1 MKRLLLSLVCVL
13 GLLGGLRAQ
22 EAETISIG
30 SGDGYVRY
38 SPTASDKYYSVTQQI
53 FTAEEM
59 QNKSGKI
66 TSVTFKCVK
75 RNVTRK
81 FAVYMVN
88 TNKLSFENA
97 TDWVAVA
104 ATDLVYEGELS
115 FSAGNETTITFTNPF
130 TYKKGQNVLL
140 CVNDITT
147 KGDSYTAQF
156 ASEGRSESRML
167 YANTWSGEMLAT
179 NLSGVAGTLSSNIN
193 QVQFTLVD
201 DGSGEELDPAPDAPA
216 NLKAETL
223 SDTEIQLTWD
233 AVEGATYNVYQKD
246 VEEAITKGLATTTYT
261 VANLT
266 PGTNYCFTVTA
277 AKDLESKKS
286 EEACAE
292 TKSRATTF
300 AFDFNDGIAE
310 MRVFK
315 GAESTSHNWASP
327 KDYPLADMAEDVKN
341 YYKGV
346 DGTMAVYSLT
356 YDILEDKT
364 YTPDNYIVTVKPY
377 LITETSTIEWDIRQ
391 AEDAKTD
398 QYSIV
403 ISEDGTNFTDVW
415 FERYS
420 DKTGATKAYSL
431 AAYAGKEIYI
441 GFRHYKKTNGGA
453 LCLDN
458 VKLVTDSQLT
468 PETPVDPTAPTIPD
482 NVKAVAFSESTIK
495 LTWNA
500 AENALSYNI
509 YQGEDVVATSV
520 TETSYMVEGL
530 EAGTNYCFTV
540 TAVNEEVSSTT
551 EDPYNGYEYVDLGL
565 PSGLKWATCNI
576 GASEPEEC
584 GNYYAWG
591 ETITKNQY
599 NEQTSLVWGQRLDD
613 ISGNPQY
620 DAASANW
627 GGKWRMPT
635 KDEMEELLT
644 ECNWEQTTMNDVVG
658 YKFASKTN
666 DNYIFLPSAGMYS
679 VTNIASVGV
688 TLSYWSSTSEW
699 EDLAGYA
706 QTYLLNDFMSEIF
719 GPIRVSQI
727 IKGHTGLPVRPVS
740 GGNFVYDKESAKSSE
755 VCATTFEAK
764 PEAPAAPSNLKA
776 EALTESTIKLTWDAV
791 EGAKIYNVYQGIVKL
806 LSVSETTHI
815 ATSLQAG
822 REYCFTVTAVNDGG
836 ESAKSEEVCATTL
849 VEEGVEKP
857 ATPQNFTMKALVKN
871 ELKLSWDAVEGATEY
886 NIYEG
891 DEVIGTV
898 TVTSFDMTDLDSNRE
913 YCFEL
918 TAVNDGG
925 ESDKTEEVCEI
936 TLADE
941 PEPEVPGEGVEENA
955 ASFNV
960 YPNPVNDRLY
970 IETEAEIEEVVVYD
984 VYGRVQN
991 LRNSETQKLRNSID
1005 VTNLNSGIYFVKVV
1019 TANGETVKRFIK
1031 D

>member
-30 SGDGYVRY
+30 SGDGYVLY

-540 TAVNEEVSSTT
+540 TAVN
-551 EDPYNGYEYVDLGL
+551 G
-565 PSGLKWATCNI
+565 
-576 GASEPEEC
+576 
-584 GNYYAWG
+584 
-591 ETITKNQY
+591 
-599 NEQTSLVWGQRLDD
+599 
-613 ISGNPQY
+613 
-620 DAASANW
+620 
-627 GGKWRMPT
+627 
-635 KDEMEELLT
+635 
-644 ECNWEQTTMNDVVG
+644 
-658 YKFASKTN
+658 
-666 DNYIFLPSAGMYS
+666 
-679 VTNIASVGV
+679 
-688 TLSYWSSTSEW
+688 
-699 EDLAGYA
+699 
-706 QTYLLNDFMSEIF
+706 
-719 GPIRVSQI
+719 
-727 IKGHTGLPVRPVS
+727 
-740 GGNFVYDKESAKSSE
+740 DKESAKSSE

-891 DEVIGTV
+891 DEGIGTV

>member
-30 SGDGYVRY
+30 SGDGSIMD
-38 SPTASDKYYSVTQQI
+38 SPTRVSNKYSITQQI

-66 TSVTFKCVK
+66 TSVTFKCTNRTANRTFK
-75 RNVTRK
+75 
-81 FAVYMVN
+81 VYMVN
-88 TNKLSFENA
+88 TNKVAFENV

-104 ATDLVYEGELS
+104 ATDLVYEGAVS

-540 TAVNEEVSSTT
+540 TAVN
-551 EDPYNGYEYVDLGL
+551 G
-565 PSGLKWATCNI
+565 
-576 GASEPEEC
+576 
-584 GNYYAWG
+584 
-591 ETITKNQY
+591 
-599 NEQTSLVWGQRLDD
+599 
-613 ISGNPQY
+613 
-620 DAASANW
+620 
-627 GGKWRMPT
+627 
-635 KDEMEELLT
+635 
-644 ECNWEQTTMNDVVG
+644 
-658 YKFASKTN
+658 
-666 DNYIFLPSAGMYS
+666 
-679 VTNIASVGV
+679 
-688 TLSYWSSTSEW
+688 
-699 EDLAGYA
+699 
-706 QTYLLNDFMSEIF
+706 
-719 GPIRVSQI
+719 
-727 IKGHTGLPVRPVS
+727 
-740 GGNFVYDKESAKSSE
+740 DKESAKSSE

>member
-30 SGDGYVRY
+30 SGEGYVIY
-38 SPTASDKYYSVTQQI
+38 SPTASDKNYSVTQQI

-88 TNKLSFENA
+88 TNKLSFENT

-147 KGDSYTAQF
+147 KGDNYIAQF

-179 NLSGVAGTLSSNIN
+179 NLSGVEGTLSSNIN

-201 DGSGEELDPAPDAPA
+201 DGSGEELDPAPAAPT

-277 AKDLESKKS
+277 AKDLESEKS
-286 EEACAE
+286 EEDCAE

-310 MRVFK
+310 MRVFQ
-315 GAESTSHNWASP
+315 GAGASHLAPSWASP
-327 KDYPLADMAEDVKN
+327 KDFPFTDMVEDVKN
-341 YYKGV
+341 YYRAV

-356 YDILEDKT
+356 YDTFEDKT
-364 YTPDNYIVTVKPY
+364 YTPDNYIVTEKPY

-468 PETPVDPTAPTIPD
+468 PETPVDPTAPTTPD

-500 AENALSYNI
+500 SENTLSYNI
-509 YQGEDVVATSV
+509 YKGEDVVATSV

-540 TAVNEEVSSTT
+540 TAVN
-551 EDPYNGYEYVDLGL
+551 G
-565 PSGLKWATCNI
+565 
-576 GASEPEEC
+576 
-584 GNYYAWG
+584 
-591 ETITKNQY
+591 
-599 NEQTSLVWGQRLDD
+599 
-613 ISGNPQY
+613 
-620 DAASANW
+620 
-627 GGKWRMPT
+627 
-635 KDEMEELLT
+635 
-644 ECNWEQTTMNDVVG
+644 
-658 YKFASKTN
+658 
-666 DNYIFLPSAGMYS
+666 
-679 VTNIASVGV
+679 
-688 TLSYWSSTSEW
+688 
-699 EDLAGYA
+699 
-706 QTYLLNDFMSEIF
+706 
-719 GPIRVSQI
+719 
-727 IKGHTGLPVRPVS
+727 
-740 GGNFVYDKESAKSSE
+740 DKESAKSSE

-836 ESAKSEEVCATTL
+836 ESAKSKEVCATTL

-871 ELKLSWDAVEGATEY
+871 ELRLSWDAVEGATEY

-970 IETEAEIEEVVVYD
+970 IEAETEIEEVVVYD

>member
-30 SGDGYVRY
+30 SGDGYVLY

-147 KGDSYTAQF
+147 KGDNYTAQF

-201 DGSGEELDPAPDAPA
+201 DGSGEELDPAPAAPV

-246 VEEAITKGLATTTYT
+246 VEEAITKGLETTTYT

-277 AKDLESKKS
+277 AKDLESEKS

-310 MRVFK
+310 MRVFQ
-315 GAESTSHNWASP
+315 GAGASHLAPGWASP
-327 KDYPLADMAEDVKN
+327 KDFPFTDMVEDVKN
-341 YYKGV
+341 YYRAV

-356 YDILEDKT
+356 YNTFKDET
-364 YTPDNYIVTVKPY
+364 YTPDNYIVTEKPY

-391 AEDAKTD
+391 AEEGKTD

-403 ISEDGTNFTDVW
+403 VSEDGTNFTDIW

-420 DKTGATKAYSL
+420 DMTGATKAYSL

-468 PETPVDPTAPTIPD
+468 PETPVDPTAPTTPD

-500 AENALSYNI
+500 SENTLSYNI
-509 YQGEDVVATSV
+509 YKGEDVVATSV

-540 TAVNEEVSSTT
+540 TAVN
-551 EDPYNGYEYVDLGL
+551 G
-565 PSGLKWATCNI
+565 
-576 GASEPEEC
+576 
-584 GNYYAWG
+584 
-591 ETITKNQY
+591 
-599 NEQTSLVWGQRLDD
+599 
-613 ISGNPQY
+613 
-620 DAASANW
+620 
-627 GGKWRMPT
+627 
-635 KDEMEELLT
+635 
-644 ECNWEQTTMNDVVG
+644 
-658 YKFASKTN
+658 
-666 DNYIFLPSAGMYS
+666 
-679 VTNIASVGV
+679 
-688 TLSYWSSTSEW
+688 
-699 EDLAGYA
+699 
-706 QTYLLNDFMSEIF
+706 
-719 GPIRVSQI
+719 
-727 IKGHTGLPVRPVS
+727 
-740 GGNFVYDKESAKSSE
+740 DKESAKSSE

-776 EALTESTIKLTWDAV
+776 EPLTESTIKLTWDAV

-871 ELKLSWDAVEGATEY
+871 ELQLSWDAVEGATEY

-891 DEVIGTV
+891 DEVKGTV
-898 TVTSFDMTDLDSNRE
+898 SVTNVDLADLESGKE
-913 YCFEL
+913 YCFSV

-925 ESDKTEEVCEI
+925 ESDKTEEVCET
-936 TLADE
+936 TLAD
-941 PEPEVPGEGVEENA
+941 EPEVPGEGVEENT

-960 YPNPVNDRLY
+960 YPNPVNDILY
-970 IETEAEIEEVVVYD
+970 IEAETEIEEVVVYD

-991 LRNSETQKLRNSID
+991 LSNSATQQLSNSID
-1005 VTNLNSGIYFVKVV
+1005 VTNLNSGVYFVKVV
-1019 TANGETVKRFIK
+1019 AENGETIKRFIK